1 MKIHISFET
10 EEEKDAAMDVLEML
24 DLRFPDKKKRL
35 KEPKKTGQR
44 KHCYFTITDPGK
56 KLV

>member
-56 KLV
+56 N